1 MNERKHRVLLIA
13 QRLFIK
19 KGFAATSVQ
28 DILNESHISKG
39 TFYNYFSSKN
49 ECLMTI
55 LSHAQEIT
63 DARRKELMIGKDPA
77 DREIF
82 AKQIAVRM
90 EINREHQLVPLFEA
104 IFHSKDPELRDFIK
118 KHHMVELTWLSRRLV
133 DLYGREAEP
142 YALDGAIMVVGMFKH
157 FINVWV
163 SSLKEEIN
171 LFKLI
176 NFILCRTDSIILNMI
191 QTKDKLLGDRIYL
204 PDNEVSYDDFCT
216 KEKILER
223 LSFFSDSLEEEQ
235 KGKQYVDFLMDEIQS
250 DQPRVHLIETVLQA
264 FGGSFTNTPLEIE
277 AKELAFSISNFMSAL
292 QKHPQ

>member
-1 MNERKHRVLLIA
+1 MNDRKHRVLLTA
-13 QRLFIK
+13 QRLFVK
-19 KGFAATSVQ
+19 KGFATTSVQ
-28 DILNESHISKG
+28 DILDESHISKG

-63 DARRKELMIGKDPA
+63 DVRRKELMIGKDPS
-77 DREIF
+77 DKEIF

-90 EINREHQLVPLFEA
+90 EINREHQLIPLFEA

-118 KHHMVELTWLSRRLV
+118 KHHMAELAWLSRRLV
-133 DLYGREAEP
+133 NLYGREAEP

-163 SSLKEEIN
+163 SSLKEETN

-176 NFILCRTDSIILNMI
+176 NFILCRTDAIMLNMI
-191 QTKDKLLGDRIYL
+191 QTGEKLLGDRIYL
-204 PDNEVSYDDFCT
+204 PDNEVPYEDFCT

-223 LSFFSDSLEEEQ
+223 LSFFSNSLEEEP
-235 KGKQYVDFLMDEIQS
+235 KGKQFADFLINEIQS
-250 DQPRVHLIETVLQA
+250 DHPRVHLTETVLKA
-264 FGGSFTNTPLEIE
+264 FGGAFTSTPLEIE
-277 AKELAFSISNFMSAL
+277 AIELAFSISNFMSAL
-292 QKHPQ
+292 QE